1 MENDGILLHLV
12 EKEDGDE
19 ENEMMMNQKDDVTE
33 AIDIVVG
40 STELENKVAV
50 AHMVGVSSGTEHCPQ
65 GSAGPKFLGILEDM
79 AEGSLQNSSDVVH
92 HELAVDKSPKYVA
105 DAESGEMSV
114 HSSATLPMMTL
125 HKAVVMGIGV
135 HVMAEVPSIRPWLGK
150 ISTLELRK
158 HYLFD
163 HDIEQPILEQPV

>member
-50 AHMVGVSSGTEHCPQ
+50 AHMVGVSSGTEH
-65 GSAGPKFLGILEDM
+65 
-79 AEGSLQNSSDVVH
+79 
-92 HELAVDKSPKYVA
+92 
-105 DAESGEMSV
+105 
-114 HSSATLPMMTL
+114 
-125 HKAVVMGIGV
+125 
-135 HVMAEVPSIRPWLGK
+135 
-150 ISTLELRK
+150 
-158 HYLFD
+158 
-163 HDIEQPILEQPV
+163 